1 MEIKHKKVEPRF
13 NTFTSDFISFFVI
26 YIYIY
31 INQMDSFLIQQYNI
45 LCFNWYSILSVF
57 LVFQIFTV
65 S

>member
-13 NTFTSDFISFFVI
+13 NTFTSDFISFFV
-26 YIYIY
+26 YIYI
-31 INQMDSFLIQQYNI
+31 IQIASFLIQQYNI